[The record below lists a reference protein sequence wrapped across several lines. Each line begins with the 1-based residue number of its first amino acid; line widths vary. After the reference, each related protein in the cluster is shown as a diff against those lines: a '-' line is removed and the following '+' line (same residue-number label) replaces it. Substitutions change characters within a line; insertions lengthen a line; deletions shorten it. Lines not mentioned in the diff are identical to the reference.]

1 MRPTR
6 PTGLLLLFALVC
18 FVYAWMMN
26 IGEAVAAG
34 LGILVF
40 LAIRAWFFQTAV
52 RELAASLTV
61 TREADRTILTQNT
74 IVNVRSSIT
83 AVTKSLD
90 ASFEDLPPAGAA
102 LGTCSTKFTEGKAF
116 YSFNLPVIGESFFRG
131 VLVTCSDLFFT
142 HKLLVARNAEQPKL
156 TMYPTGISATH
167 YAVGRGSGWSTQ
179 EYDRPALIL
188 GTDTRT
194 MRPFLD
200 GDSPRDLDWKL
211 TSKHQK
217 MYVRLRMDA
226 SGGLPA
232 LVIDLPPKGVSEDLC
247 IHFAEMTVGVLESLS
262 IGEEF
267 PVIFI
272 SGATYLET
280 VRSGEKVHIL
290 ARLKQSGTIYA
301 TEHLFRMRHPGTSS
315 KSLGVRHQ
323 LSDTERRIK
332 ELTSLYAGR
341 YPTEFELTMRGVSAF
356 LAEETHIS
364 YITTAIGDLSHMT
377 YLINETKRNERHAT
391 AFVVGVAGTPRE
403 EEVRTAFSFA
413 GADVVEMI

>member
-34 LGILVF
+34 FGILVF

-142 HKLLVARNAEQPKL
+142 HKLLVARNAEQPQ
-156 TMYPTGISATH
+156 TH
-167 YAVGRGSGWSTQ
+167 HVS
-179 EYDRPALIL
+179 D
-188 GTDTRT
+188 
-194 MRPFLD
+194 
-200 GDSPRDLDWKL
+200 RDLCDPLCRRSWIWMEH
-211 TSKHQK
+211 TG
-217 MYVRLRMDA
+217 VRPPGPYSRDGYTDDA
-226 SGGLPA
+226 S
-232 LVIDLPPKGVSEDLC
+232 
-247 IHFAEMTVGVLESLS
+247 F
-262 IGEEF
+262 F
-267 PVIFI
+267 
-272 SGATYLET
+272 
-280 VRSGEKVHIL
+280 RW
-290 ARLKQSGTIYA
+290 RQS
-301 TEHLFRMRHPGTSS
+301 
-315 KSLGVRHQ
+315 
-323 LSDTERRIK
+323 
-332 ELTSLYAGR
+332 AG
-341 YPTEFELTMRGVSAF
+341 P
-356 LAEETHIS
+356 
-364 YITTAIGDLSHMT
+364 
-377 YLINETKRNERHAT
+377 
-391 AFVVGVAGTPRE
+391 
-403 EEVRTAFSFA
+403 
-413 GADVVEMI
+413 